1 MKIRNVLVFL
11 ILLLS
16 YSCKTEETPLQKHLR
31 EWVGKDIVFTDS
43 LFVFNNADTSYYAN
57 IVNSKCKLIL
67 YVDSTNCSDCKIKKF
82 LYLTTLYEKSIRD
95 NCPVVI
101 IFNTRDIYGME
112 MAFERYYINT
122 PFIIDW
128 TGSFHRTNRLPQ
140 EEQLRTFLVY
150 NNKVVLAGDPLGN
163 EKMQKLYKKQLMK
176 IIKDEGN

>member
-1 MKIRNVLVFL
+1 
-11 ILLLS
+11 
-16 YSCKTEETPLQKHLR
+16 
-31 EWVGKDIVFTDS
+31 
-43 LFVFNNADTSYYAN
+43 
-57 IVNSKCKLIL
+57 
-67 YVDSTNCSDCKIKKF
+67 
-82 LYLTTLYEKSIRD
+82 
-95 NCPVVI
+95 
-101 IFNTRDIYGME
+101 ME

-176 IIKDEGN
+176 IIKDESN